1 MIPICLVTI
10 TLCTMTC
17 DQEFRQSGHVSA
29 HFPIVQCHTM
39 IPISSVCITWCNMTC
54 DQEFRQS
61 GPQCQ
66 HGPCASNTLVQCDA
80 AVLTSLIGI
89 IMVKSVMIKWLLSL
103 TRVSKHLFL
112 VANKDKY
119 FPTSV
124 HSVSSSKCF
133 SIAVATQRQLK
144 SISGPHFQTSEDDG
158 KVKTSKIVDC
168 KQVPTT

>member
-1 MIPICLVTI
+1 MLEIYGQICSIYSQKNQKTWLALTSVIVSPTMIPICLVGI
-10 TLCTMTC
+10 TLC
-17 DQEFRQSGHVSA
+17 
-29 HFPIVQCHTM
+29 I
-39 IPISSVCITWCNMTC
+39 MTC

-61 GPQCQ
+61 GPQCH
-66 HGPCASNTLVQCDA
+66 HGPCASNTLVQCD

-158 KVKTSKIVDC
+158 KVKTSKIVYC